1 MQLSATGDTLLTQ
14 PRHHQQVPAN
24 VPQSVPAAVPHVS
37 SRQCIAL
44 PEKGASNAWALAA
57 P

>member
-1 MQLSATGDTLLTQ
+1 MQPSATCDTLLTQ

-44 PEKGASNAWALAA
+44 PEKGAQDACALAA